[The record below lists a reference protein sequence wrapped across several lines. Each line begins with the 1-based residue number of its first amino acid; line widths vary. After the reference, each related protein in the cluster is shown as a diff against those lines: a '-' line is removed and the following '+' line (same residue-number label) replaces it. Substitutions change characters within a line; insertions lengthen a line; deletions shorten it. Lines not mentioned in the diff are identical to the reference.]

1 MMNQQEN
8 TQSHSTV
15 SREVLAAERTF
26 LAWIRTSI
34 ALMGFGFVIVKFTIF
49 LKEISAY
56 LDNEHAS
63 STGYSTMVG
72 IAMVALGVVIALM
85 AYYQY
90 TRTKQLLIRQQYQSA
105 TFLPLFIA
113 SIILVGGGI
122 LTIYLIAFINH

>member
-15 SREVLAAERTF
+15 SREVLTAERTF